1 MGHYLSIM
9 KFTFRAKAGSL
20 ALVILVAAT
29 FASAPNF
36 AQADTGI
43 DEQFQVVNPPGPG
56 YTGYL
61 VNNTRSLVRFWS
73 NIATFKVQNQ
83 KISGMA
89 RCKTLTQCPADFS
102 YQVADVN
109 LKLCTD
115 AGAIDCIA
123 GVTSQNLTTKK
134 IDATIIARPELTADF
149 GAEVGGDPAVGLPN
163 GGNPL
168 VISIPSAPHVGGD
181 LYLVKTDFYAHRNE
195 NSTNKFVLDLLTN
208 GIYAVTVET
217 GNFQPGGPN
226 LDPGAYVGMPMGGN
240 NKTPQPPYLNGFT
253 TDAGCLMATQ
263 KTCIK
268 AQAFPEKFSF
278 GLNLRMS
285 QGFNGWLYGRM
296 ANPEVSVTTAA
307 DKKSVTVQIQAEPVK
322 VPLVFGW
329 AKNSD
334 LTAQMRAKYEKDRS
348 GGTYAG
354 NDRNGSLEN
363 VSILKGHS
371 NKYDDLGIDE
381 FLSWMPLL
389 GDKSVALPSQWS
401 FQTLNLASNTA
412 AELSKCTSSV
422 SSLAGLIFTNAS
434 VFSSGAPT
442 FDKAAGTLDY
452 KVASPHIKA
461 DGTLTTGTY
470 DLVLNSTVA
479 RCLYGFSKAP
489 IGANVSVVS
498 NDGQTQVATTIIK
511 EANGFFR
518 MGAYG
523 FGFSSPTIKMRITQA
538 GAAGAKITITCSNGS
553 KARKVTGANPVCPAG
568 FVKK

>member
-1 MGHYLSIM
+1 M
-9 KFTFRAKAGSL
+9 KPTLRGKTGSL
-20 ALVILVAAT
+20 ALAILLFGSVT
-29 FASAPNF
+29 SAPNI
-36 AQADTGI
+36 AQADTVI
-43 DEQFQVVNPPGPG
+43 DEQFQVANPPGPG

-73 NIATFKVQNQ
+73 NIATFKVDNQ
-83 KISGMA
+83 RITAMV
-89 RCKTLTQCPADFS
+89 RCKTLAQCPANFTF
-102 YQVADVN
+102 QVADVN
-109 LKLCTD
+109 LKLCAD
-115 AGAIDCIA
+115 ATAVDCIA
-123 GVTSQNLTTKK
+123 GVTSQDLTTKK
-134 IDATIIARPELTADF
+134 ISSNIVARPELTADF
-149 GAEVGGDPAVGLPN
+149 GAEVSGDSAVGLPN

-181 LYLVKTDFYAHRNE
+181 LYLVKSDFYAHRGE
-195 NSTNKFVLDLLTN
+195 SAANKFILDMITN
-208 GIYAVTVET
+208 GIYPVTVEK
-217 GNFQPGGPN
+217 GKFQPGGPN
-226 LDPGAYVGMPMGGN
+226 LDSNAYVGIPAAAIG
-240 NKTPQPPYLNGFT
+240 KTPQPPYLSGFNA
-253 TDAGCLMATQ
+253 DPRCLMSTEQ
-263 KTCIK
+263 TCIK

-322 VPLVFGW
+322 VPFVFGW
-329 AKNSD
+329 VKNSD
-334 LTAQMRAKYEKDRS
+334 LSAEMRAKYDKDRS

-354 NDRNGSLEN
+354 NDPKGSLDN
-363 VSILKGHS
+363 ISILKGHS

-389 GDKSVALPSQWS
+389 GDKAVAMPSQWS
-401 FQTLNLASNTA
+401 FQTLNLADTTA

-434 VFSSGAPT
+434 VFSSGAPS

-452 KVASPHIKA
+452 KVASPHTKA
-461 DGTLTTGTY
+461 DGSLTTGTY
-470 DLVLNSTVA
+470 DLVLNSNVA

-498 NDGQTQVATTIIK
+498 NDGQTQVATTVIK

-523 FGFSSPTIKMRITQA
+523 FGFSSPTIKMKITQVGSA
-538 GAAGAKITITCSNGS
+538 SSITCVKGKTS
-553 KARKVTGANPVCPAG
+553 KKVAGVNPVCPAG
-568 FVKK
+568 FKKK

>member
-1 MGHYLSIM
+1 
-9 KFTFRAKAGSL
+9 
-20 ALVILVAAT
+20 
-29 FASAPNF
+29 
-36 AQADTGI
+36 
-43 DEQFQVVNPPGPG
+43 
-56 YTGYL
+56 
-61 VNNTRSLVRFWS
+61 
-73 NIATFKVQNQ
+73 
-83 KISGMA
+83 
-89 RCKTLTQCPADFS
+89 
-102 YQVADVN
+102 
-109 LKLCTD
+109 
-115 AGAIDCIA
+115 
-123 GVTSQNLTTKK
+123 
-134 IDATIIARPELTADF
+134 
-149 GAEVGGDPAVGLPN
+149 
-163 GGNPL
+163 
-168 VISIPSAPHVGGD
+168 
-181 LYLVKTDFYAHRNE
+181 
-195 NSTNKFVLDLLTN
+195 
-208 GIYAVTVET
+208 
-217 GNFQPGGPN
+217 
-226 LDPGAYVGMPMGGN
+226 
-240 NKTPQPPYLNGFT
+240 
-253 TDAGCLMATQ
+253 
-263 KTCIK
+263 
-268 AQAFPEKFSF
+268 
-278 GLNLRMS
+278 
-285 QGFNGWLYGRM
+285 M

-538 GAAGAKITITCSNGS
+538 VAAGAKITITCISGN

-568 FVKK
+568 FKKK

>member
-1 MGHYLSIM
+1 M
-9 KFTFRAKAGSL
+9 KFRFRTKAASM
-20 ALVILVAAT
+20 ALVILVAGSI
-29 FASAPNF
+29 ASAPNF
-36 AQADTGI
+36 AQADTAV

-73 NIATFKVQNQ
+73 NIATFKVDNQ
-83 KISGMA
+83 RIAGMA
-89 RCKTLTQCPADFS
+89 RCKTLAQCPANFTF
-102 YQVADVN
+102 QVADVN
-109 LKLCTD
+109 LKLCAD
-115 AGAIDCIA
+115 AAAVDCIA
-123 GVTSQNLTTKK
+123 GVTSQDLTTKK
-134 IDATIIARPELTADF
+134 ISSNIVARPELTADF
-149 GAEVGGDPAVGLPN
+149 GAEVGGDSAVGLPN

-181 LYLVKTDFYAHRNE
+181 LYLVKTDFYAHRGE
-195 NSTNKFVLDLLTN
+195 TASNKFVLDMLTN
-208 GIYAVTVET
+208 GIYPVTVET
-217 GNFQPGGPN
+217 GKFQPGGPN
-226 LDPGAYVGMPMGGN
+226 LDPKAYVGLPMGAIG
-240 NKTPQPPYLNGFT
+240 KTPQPPYLSGFNADT
-253 TDAGCLMATQ
+253 RCLMSTEQ
-263 KTCIK
+263 TCIK
-268 AQAFPEKFSF
+268 PQAFPDKFSF

-296 ANPEVSVTTAA
+296 ANPEVTVTTAA

-334 LTAQMRAKYEKDRS
+334 LSAEMLAKYEKDRS
-348 GGTYAG
+348 GGTYVG
-354 NDRNGSLEN
+354 TDRNGPLAN

-381 FLSWMPLL
+381 FLSWMPYL
-389 GDKSVALPSQWS
+389 GDKAVAMPSQWS
-401 FQTLNLASNTA
+401 FQTLNLSGTTA
-412 AELSKCTSSV
+412 AELSKCTASV
-422 SSLAGLIFTNAS
+422 KSLAGLIFTNAS

-442 FDKAAGTLDY
+442 FDKASGTLDY
-452 KVASPHIKA
+452 KVASPHTKA
-461 DGTLTTGTY
+461 DGALTTGTY

-538 GAAGAKITITCSNGS
+538 GAAGVRTTITCINGN

-568 FVKK
+568 FKNK

>member
-1 MGHYLSIM
+1 M
-9 KFTFRAKAGSL
+9 KLTLRGKTGSL
-20 ALVILVAAT
+20 ALAILLVGSVT
-29 FASAPNF
+29 SAPNI
-36 AQADTGI
+36 AQADTVI
-43 DEQFQVVNPPGPG
+43 DEQFQVANPPGPG

-73 NIATFKVQNQ
+73 NIATFKVDNQ
-83 KISGMA
+83 RIAAMV
-89 RCKTLTQCPADFS
+89 RCKTLAQCPANFTF
-102 YQVADVN
+102 QVADVN
-109 LKLCTD
+109 LKLCAD
-115 AGAIDCIA
+115 ATAVDCIA
-123 GVTSQNLTTKK
+123 GVTSQDLTTKK
-134 IDATIIARPELTADF
+134 NSSSIVARPELTADF
-149 GAEVGGDPAVGLPN
+149 GAEVSGNSAVGLPN

-181 LYLVKTDFYAHRNE
+181 LYLVKTDFYAHRGE
-195 NSTNKFVLDLLTN
+195 SAANKFVLDLITN
-208 GIYAVTVET
+208 GIYPVTVEK
-217 GNFQPGGPN
+217 GKFQPGGPN
-226 LDPGAYVGMPMGGN
+226 LDSNAYVGIPAAAIG
-240 NKTPQPPYLNGFT
+240 KTPQPPYLSGFNA
-253 TDAGCLMATQ
+253 DPRCLMSTEQ
-263 KTCIK
+263 TCIK

-296 ANPEVSVTTAA
+296 ANPDVSVTTAA

-329 AKNSD
+329 TKNSD
-334 LTAQMRAKYEKDRS
+334 LSAEMRAKYDKDRS

-354 NDRNGSLEN
+354 NDPKGSLDN
-363 VSILKGHS
+363 ISILKGHS

-389 GDKSVALPSQWS
+389 GDKAVAMPSQWS
-401 FQTLNLASNTA
+401 FQTLNLADTTA

-434 VFSSGAPT
+434 VFSSGAPS

-452 KVASPHIKA
+452 KVASPHTKA
-461 DGTLTTGTY
+461 DGSLTTGTY

-479 RCLYGFSKAP
+479 RCLYGFTKAP

-498 NDGQTQVATTIIK
+498 NDGQTQVATTVIK

-523 FGFSSPTIKMRITQA
+523 FGFSSPTIKMKITQGGSA
-538 GAAGAKITITCSNGS
+538 SAVKTSITCIKG
-553 KARKVTGANPVCPAG
+553 KTAKKVTGVSPTCPAG
-568 FVKK
+568 FKQK